1 MSQSAPETEFS
12 GRVAAVTGAASGIG
26 LACAMRLAALG
37 AKVALIDRDAA
48 AAQAHAEQIGTSA
61 IGVGA
66 DVSSAAEVGTAIA
79 TTTASLGPVDVLVC
93 SAGIGGDS
101 LHTVEVTDEE
111 WRRVFAVN
119 CDGVFYANRA
129 VLGGMIER
137 GYGRIVNVASIAGK
151 EGNPMAAAY
160 SASKAAVIGMTKS
173 IGKDVAG
180 SGVLVNCIAPAV
192 IRTPILEQLSQE
204 HVDYM
209 LERIPLGRIGEVEE
223 VAELVA
229 FLASERLSFSTGAT
243 YDISGGRATF

>member
-1 MSQSAPETEFS
+1 M
-12 GRVAAVTGAASGIG
+12 AAVTGAASGIG
-26 LACAMRLAALG
+26 LACATRLAALG

-48 AAQAHAEQIGTSA
+48 AAQAGAAQIGTSA

-66 DVSSAAEVGTAIA
+66 DVSNAEEVDAAIA
-79 TTTASLGPVDVLVC
+79 TISSSLGPVDVLVC

-119 CDGVFYANRA
+119 CDGVFYANRG
-129 VLGGMIER
+129 VLAGMVER

-192 IRTPILEQLSQE
+192 IRTPLLDQLSQE
-204 HVDYM
+204 HIDYM